1 MKLLNKTILAFS
13 ALLIFN
19 CQDDDDTPIIEDP
32 INTNVNFQYKSTINV
47 GGEAASEISAYD
59 VATNK
64 LFITNS
70 ESTEISIYNISD
82 LDAPI
87 QETSIPL
94 SAFGAPNSVS
104 VYNGKLAIAVEALVK
119 QDPGKIMVYDT
130 SDMTLL
136 NQYTVGALPDM
147 VTFSKSGNLI
157 ITANEG
163 EPNDASCELKD
174 EKSKV
179 VTESS
184 FKSMI
189 LIVPIGS
196 IV

>member
-70 ESTEISIYNISD
+70 ESTEISI
-82 LDAPI
+82 
-87 QETSIPL
+87 
-94 SAFGAPNSVS
+94 
-104 VYNGKLAIAVEALVK
+104 
-119 QDPGKIMVYDT
+119 
-130 SDMTLL
+130 
-136 NQYTVGALPDM
+136 
-147 VTFSKSGNLI
+147 
-157 ITANEG
+157 
-163 EPNDASCELKD
+163 
-174 EKSKV
+174 
-179 VTESS
+179 
-184 FKSMI
+184 
-189 LIVPIGS
+189 
-196 IV
+196 